1 VADAESS
8 RVALVRLTSGDAQ
21 FVGSGL
27 LVNDHAILTADH
39 IAIGFDHR
47 VDFGGQT
54 HEIAEV
60 IRSGSPQAD
69 LAILILRKPVAGVGS
84 LRYARVDRTLVTQVS
99 NCAAVGFPRWK
110 GTGSARKPAQVNG
123 TIPTAEGLEQTA
135 DAGLWEGFLTLVGN
149 RDPVGPPIRQGPLTE
164 AGTPSR
170 WGGMSGAVVTAGG
183 AVVGVVRSVNLAADN
198 RSLTVTPLTAL
209 ETLSD
214 HALRRSF
221 WDALGIPDPDRLH
234 RLPEKEDRQRRREL
248 ARSRQTAAKVGIG
261 ALAAGALAGEA
272 HGRHYTSDK
281 HSNHPAPA
289 DVRIYIDHDHWGDGA
304 FHDDPGFHDTGIY

>member
-99 NCAAVGFPRWK
+99 NCGGLPPLEGNWQCAYTS
-110 GTGSARKPAQVNG
+110 TGQRHH
-123 TIPTAEGLEQTA
+123 T
-135 DAGLWEGFLTLVGN
+135 D
-149 RDPVGPPIRQGPLTE
+149 
-164 AGTPSR
+164 
-170 WGGMSGAVVTAGG
+170 
-183 AVVGVVRSVNLAADN
+183 
-198 RSLTVTPLTAL
+198 
-209 ETLSD
+209 
-214 HALRRSF
+214 
-221 WDALGIPDPDRLH
+221 
-234 RLPEKEDRQRRREL
+234 RRR
-248 ARSRQTAAKVGIG
+248 A
-261 ALAAGALAGEA
+261 
-272 HGRHYTSDK
+272 
-281 HSNHPAPA
+281 
-289 DVRIYIDHDHWGDGA
+289 
-304 FHDDPGFHDTGIY
+304 